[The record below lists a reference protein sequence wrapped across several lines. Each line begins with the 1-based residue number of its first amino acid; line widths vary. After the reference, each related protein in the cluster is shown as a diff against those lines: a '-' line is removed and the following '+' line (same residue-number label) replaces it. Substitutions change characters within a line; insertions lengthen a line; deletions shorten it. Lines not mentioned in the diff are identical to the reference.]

1 MVKGICQWILYKRL
15 GYKKIIT
22 QELPEKYI
30 ICMAP
35 HTSNWDLI
43 LGQLFAHAEGIKCN
57 FLMKKEW
64 FFWPLG
70 PIFRKMGG
78 IPVWRS
84 KHTSMTDNLAA
95 EADKRK
101 SFGLC
106 ITPEGTR
113 SLNPEWKKD
122 SISSPSRRICLS
134 ISMGLTMR
142 RRSSN
147 APGRLS
153 RQEMLTKTC
162 VKSSCTSR
170 ISKERNR
177 RSSQS
182 EILIKR

>member
-1 MVKGICQWILYKRL
+1 MIKGICQWILYKRL

-101 SFGLC
+101 AVMVIPAGCTPMRWAQWATRGGSVSFACCRHASACAADGS
-106 ITPEGTR
+106 GWADR
-113 SLNPEWKKD
+113 
-122 SISSPSRRICLS
+122 
-134 ISMGLTMR
+134 
-142 RRSSN
+142 
-147 APGRLS
+147 
-153 RQEMLTKTC
+153 
-162 VKSSCTSR
+162 
-170 ISKERNR
+170 
-177 RSSQS
+177 
-182 EILIKR
+182 

>member
-95 EADKRK
+95 EADNRK

-113 SLNPEWKKD
+113 SLNPEWKKGFYFIALKAHLPIHLYGLD
-122 SISSPSRRICLS
+122 YQKKVIQCTKQIIPS
-134 ISMGLTMR
+134 GDVDKDMR
-142 RRSSN
+142 
-147 APGRLS
+147 
-153 RQEMLTKTC
+153 
-162 VKSSCTSR
+162 
-170 ISKERNR
+170 
-177 RSSQS
+177 
-182 EILIKR
+182 EIKLYFKDFKGKKPEKFTIGNID

>member
-1 MVKGICQWILYKRL
+1 MYKRL

-101 SFGLC
+101 QGFRTVHYARRYPLAQPGMEKGILFHSPQGASAY
-106 ITPEGTR
+106 P
-113 SLNPEWKKD
+113 SLW
-122 SISSPSRRICLS
+122 
-134 ISMGLTMR
+134 
-142 RRSSN
+142 
-147 APGRLS
+147 A
-153 RQEMLTKTC
+153 
-162 VKSSCTSR
+162 
-170 ISKERNR
+170 
-177 RSSQS
+177 
-182 EILIKR
+182 

>member
-15 GYKKIIT
+15 GYKKNIT

-84 KHTSMTDNLAA
+84 ILA
-95 EADKRK
+95 
-101 SFGLC
+101 
-106 ITPEGTR
+106 
-113 SLNPEWKKD
+113 
-122 SISSPSRRICLS
+122 
-134 ISMGLTMR
+134 
-142 RRSSN
+142 
-147 APGRLS
+147 
-153 RQEMLTKTC
+153 
-162 VKSSCTSR
+162 
-170 ISKERNR
+170 
-177 RSSQS
+177 
-182 EILIKR
+182 